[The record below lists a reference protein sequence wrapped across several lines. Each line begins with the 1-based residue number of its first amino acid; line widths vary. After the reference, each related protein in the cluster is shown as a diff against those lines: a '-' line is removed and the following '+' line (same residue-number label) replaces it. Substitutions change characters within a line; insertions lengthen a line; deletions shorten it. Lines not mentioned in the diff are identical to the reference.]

1 MKIIKF
7 PVLFLLAL
15 LLFTFSLSSCG
26 GEDPA
31 PENNVVVEPN
41 DPSDPNA
48 TDKDAF
54 DAYIVSE
61 MSSQSMPSL
70 ATLVFKGDEIL
81 YEKYY
86 GKANLEQDLA
96 LNKDHLFLVASVSKT
111 VTGAALL
118 RLYDEGRFGLD
129 DPINDYLSFP
139 VNIPNQSTP
148 ITFRMLLTHTS
159 SIADG
164 DLLYDNY
171 TFGGDTPLALKP
183 FMESYLKV
191 GGSRYNANDN
201 FLDRAAGTQFEYSN
215 AGSAL
220 IGVLVE
226 EISGMSFTD
235 YTRQN
240 IFTPLGM
247 NTSSWRLD
255 EITGT
260 IVQPYNVEDGNFVK
274 IDHYT
279 MPDYPNGGL
288 RTTPREFS
296 NFLNAIMND
305 GSYNGYQLLKPETAK
320 SMYTPQ
326 TSLDPTMGFQ
336 MSLEEESLGL
346 WGHNGGE
353 EGTSTDVVFDPV
365 TKISVIVFTNM
376 SDIDLQSVYI
386 KAFELGKKIQ

>member
-15 LLFTFSLSSCG
+15 LFTFSLSSCG
-26 GEDPA
+26 GENPV

-48 TDKDAF
+48 TDKNAF
-54 DAYIVSE
+54 DAYVVSE
-61 MSSQSMPSL
+61 MKSQGTPAMGV
-70 ATLVFKGDEIL
+70 LVFKGNQIL
-81 YEKYY
+81 HEKYY
-86 GKANLEQDLA
+86 GKASLEQDINLT
-96 LNKDHLFLVASVSKT
+96 KDHLFLVASVSKT

-118 RLYDEGRFGLD
+118 RLYDEGKFGLD
-129 DPINDYLSFP
+129 DPINDYLPFR
-139 VNIPNQSTP
+139 VNVPNHTTP

-159 SIADG
+159 SIADT
-164 DLLYDNY
+164 DELFVYN
-171 TFGGDTPLALKP
+171 FGSDTPIQLKD
-183 FMESYLKV
+183 FMESYLAV
-191 GGSRYNANDN
+191 GGSLYNSNN
-201 FLDRAAGTQFEYSN
+201 FLEQAAGTKFEYSN

-226 EISGMSFTD
+226 QISNQSFVA
-235 YTRQN
+235 YTRQT
-240 IFTPLGM
+240 IFSPLGM
-247 NTSSWRLD
+247 NKTSWRLD

-260 IVQPYNVEDGNFVK
+260 IVQPYKVEDGNFVK
-274 IDHYT
+274 IEHYT

-305 GSYNGYQLLKPETAK
+305 GSYNGYQVLKPATAK
-320 SMYTPQ
+320 MMYTPQ
-326 TSLDPTMGFQ
+326 TPLDPTMGFH

-353 EGTSTDVVFDPV
+353 EGTSTDAVFDPV
-365 TKISVIVFTNM
+365 TKIGIIVFTNVE
-376 SDIDLQSVYI
+376 DIETQEIYI
-386 KAFELGKKIQ
+386 KGFELGKKVQ

>member
-31 PENNVVVEPN
+31 PDNDVVIEPN
-41 DPSDPNA
+41 DPSDPNLA
-48 TDKDAF
+48 DKNTF
-54 DAYIVSE
+54 DEFVVSQ
-61 MSSQSMPSL
+61 MKSQGTPAMGVL
-70 ATLVFKGDEIL
+70 IFKGDKIL
-81 YEKYY
+81 HEKYY
-86 GKANLEQDLA
+86 GKSNIEQNLDLA
-96 LNKDHLFLVASVSKT
+96 NDHLFLIASVSKT

-118 RLYDEGRFGLD
+118 RLYDEGKFGLD
-129 DPINDYLSFP
+129 DPINNYLPFE
-139 VNIPNQSTP
+139 VNVPNHNTP

-159 SIADG
+159 SIVDT
-164 DLLYDNY
+164 DELFVYN
-171 TFGGDTPLALKP
+171 FGSDTPIELKD

-191 GGSRYNANDN
+191 GGSLYSTNN
-201 FLDRAAGTQFEYSN
+201 FLDAAAGTEFEYSN

-226 EISGMSFTD
+226 QISNQSFVD
-235 YTRQN
+235 YTRQT
-240 IFTPLGM
+240 IFSPLGM
-247 NTSSWRLD
+247 NKTSWRLD

-260 IVQPYNVEDGNFVK
+260 IVQPYEVENGNFVK
-274 IDHYT
+274 IEHYT

-305 GSYNGYQLLKPETAK
+305 GSYNGYQVLQPATAK
-320 SMYTPQ
+320 MMYTPQ
-326 TSLDPTMGFQ
+326 TSLDPTMGFH

-353 EGTSTDVVFDPV
+353 RGTSTDAVFDPI
-365 TKISVIVFTNM
+365 TKIGIIVFTNVE
-376 SDIDLQSVYI
+376 DIETQQIYI
-386 KAFELGKKIQ
+386 KVLQLHKKLQ